1 MRKRERE
8 RDDRKTSES
17 FERFRREK
25 AIKNIE
31 KW

>member
-8 RDDRKTSES
+8 TDRKTSES